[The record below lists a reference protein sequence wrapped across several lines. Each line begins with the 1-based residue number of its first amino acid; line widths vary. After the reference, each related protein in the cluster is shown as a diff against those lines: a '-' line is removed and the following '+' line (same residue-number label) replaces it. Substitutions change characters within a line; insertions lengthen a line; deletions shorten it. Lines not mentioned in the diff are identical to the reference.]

1 MATLIREATAQTD
14 PAIHADTQPVSDTVI
29 IMDLGYESNEYKP
42 STIDHGQ
49 TNGKSSQ
56 LQMVDE
62 VFGPLE
68 IGDIS
73 ITRTALD
80 GLGAT
85 IDGQPLNG
93 QNSFFRRPKLSF
105 INSLQFDAN
114 KVEHFL
120 QTSTGS
126 DSYLLPTLLF
136 EMASQRPLGAPQLLR
151 ENNANEKVAGNYRD
165 KLVKLLS
172 AAQSLDLQHVHV
184 PRHHPRW
191 AALTKSYATLG
202 SSLGIQ
208 GFGIFMGIRG
218 VIDAIKADN
227 RAEVA
232 INSAGIASELASIA
246 ADVTVSK
253 IATQMLTAGQN
264 AYRDF
269 ARTRFALRLGRLGG
283 LVGGMLTLPFDIFT
297 AVRSMNAAENATGK
311 EAMDHYVSAGL
322 SITSAAMTVILGTAA
337 MAGFSF
343 AGPVGLAAG
352 AILAIGSQVYG
363 AVRIVDDIDDY
374 IELTV
379 DERWRSGWFS
389 FCMMDVDESVQNRYI
404 KAKTLLQ
411 HSLQLKKTA
420 RTLLDGPL
428 KESTEAIVNGKFD
441 VRLKPTRVWKRNWWT
456 KQDAWESVNV
466 PEVVGTDDIIDAS
479 AGVTKDTPGAELGV
493 AAEGKNIMWFL
504 SEGNDS
510 IKGVEK
516 KPNTFYYKSG
526 KKQLS
531 GGEGND
537 QFLFENAAA
546 FLEKDSHVAEYS
558 TLSGGAGNDTL
569 VLGGNYSSRDTNRT
583 GYDID
588 LLAGTLQ
595 IITSDVDAENNK
607 ISILHSLLDSIE
619 NIETVH
625 RAASVVTGTAQNNVI
640 KSRGSDIIEAGAGD
654 DQIFLSHEKAKASG
668 GAGADQ
674 YYIAHVAGRF
684 SIVDDGE
691 QTSHIV
697 MNWRKDLIE
706 SWNIEG
712 NDLVIRSGFETH
724 DNPKNV
730 LTIHDVYKKNEGTR
744 KLSNKNLIFIT
755 SDDWH
760 FRLDLPETIPDG
772 HPADIPEIF
781 VKRGKPVTPI
791 IIYAPECW
799 IRHRKEA
806 SYYVPRTGK
815 ANTFYAVLRPDVITR
830 IYLDFTSDELT
841 KAEAHF
847 FSDKPKSYRL
857 TVGCHLVYHFG
868 AKTIKL
874 NYYSAARSE
883 DDHDNITKILRTM
896 AVRPFGRY
904 VLIFKDGVVANAGLT
919 AETDTPPAFTDF
931 SVSRHWV
938 TQMKVPLTG
947 RSRQCF
953 YALPEKAGY
962 SLGTLRS
969 CAMPIPLAVQT
980 SMDAYE
986 GVGASYLIHVLPD
999 MTIRLSTPGALANAK
1014 ERLPYS
1020 STWELDATQ
1029 LGEVDIK
1036 LEENRLSIGTTTFYL
1051 PVYESDDLID
1061 QIRVITT
1068 GGVVH
1073 TVDLVFDRVYL
1084 DGLDARFFE
1093 EPDASKAL
1101 PQALAALANDEVK
1114 AWNIICLNDQT
1125 ARVGYNFAAHGW
1137 VLRADKSRIEKSA
1150 LRVVNRCNHQTNIF
1164 GPVSVMKV
1172 PPA

>member
-14 PAIHADTQPVSDTVI
+14 PAIHADAQPVSDTVVV
-29 IMDLGYESNEYKP
+29 MDLHYESNEYKP
-42 STIDHGQ
+42 STIDQGR
-49 TNGKSSQ
+49 TNDKSSQ
-56 LQMVDE
+56 LQMADD

-93 QNSFFRRPKLSF
+93 KNSFFRQPKLSF
-105 INSLQFDAN
+105 INGLQFDAN
-114 KVEHFL
+114 KVEHYL
-120 QTSTGS
+120 KTSTGS

-136 EMASQRPLGAPQLLR
+136 EMASQRPLTAPQLLR
-151 ENNANEKVAGNYRD
+151 ENNVNEKASGNYRD
-165 KLVKLLS
+165 KLVKLFS
-172 AAQSLDLQHVHV
+172 AAQALDLQHVHV

-218 VIDAIKADN
+218 VVDAIKADN
-227 RAEVA
+227 TAEIA

-269 ARTRFALRLGRLGG
+269 ARTRFALRLGRSGG
-283 LVGGMLTLPFDIFT
+283 LVGGVLTLPFDIYT

-389 FCMMDVDESVQNRYI
+389 FCMMDVDQSVQNRYI

-420 RTLLDGPL
+420 RKLLDGSL
-428 KESTEAIVNGKFD
+428 KDSTEAIVNGKFD
-441 VRLKPTRVWKRNWWT
+441 VRLKPARVWKRNWWT

-466 PEVVGTDDIIDAS
+466 PEVVGTDDIIDAR

-493 AAEGKNIMWFL
+493 AAEGKNILWFI

-516 KPNTFYYKSG
+516 KPNSFYYKSG

-537 QFLFENAAA
+537 QFLFENAAT
-546 FLEKDSHVAEYS
+546 FLEKDSHFADYS

-569 VLGGNYSSRDTNRT
+569 VLGGNYSAHNTNRT

-595 IITSDVDAENNK
+595 IITTDVDGENNR
-607 ISILHSLLDSIE
+607 ISVLHSLLDSIE

-625 RAASVVTGTAQNNVI
+625 RAASVVTGNAQNNII
-640 KSRGSDIIEAGAGD
+640 KSRGSDTIEAGAGD

-668 GAGADQ
+668 GAGTDQ

-684 SIVDDGE
+684 SIADDGE
-691 QTSHIV
+691 QTSYII

-706 SWNIEG
+706 SWEIEG
-712 NDLVIRSGFETH
+712 NDLVIRSGFEFH
-724 DNPKNV
+724 DVPKNL
-730 LTIHDVYKKNEGTR
+730 LTIHDVYKEDERTR
-744 KLSNKNLIFIT
+744 KLSNKNLVFIT
-755 SDDWH
+755 SDDFQ
-760 FRLDLPETIPDG
+760 FRLDLPDTIANGPP
-772 HPADIPEIF
+772 PALSEIF
-781 VKRGKPVTPI
+781 VKRGQPVTPI

-799 IRHRKEA
+799 IRHQKEA
-806 SYYVPRTGK
+806 SYYIPRTGQ
-815 ANTFYAVLRPDVITR
+815 ATTFYAVYRPEVITR
-830 IYLDFTSDELT
+830 IYLDFNSDELT

-868 AKTIKL
+868 EKSIKL
-874 NYYSAARSE
+874 NYYAAARSE
-883 DDHDNITKILRTM
+883 DDNDNITKILRTM
-896 AVRPFGRY
+896 AVRPFSRY
-904 VLIFKDGVVANAGLT
+904 VLIYKDGVVANAGLA
-919 AETDTPPAFTDF
+919 AETDIAPAFTDF
-931 SVSRHWV
+931 TVSRDWV
-938 TQMKVPLTG
+938 TPMNVPLKV
-947 RSRQCF
+947 RSRRYI

-962 SLGTLRS
+962 PMGSKRI
-969 CAMPIPLAVQT
+969 CATPARLAVQT
-980 SMDAYE
+980 TMDSYE
-986 GVGASYLIHVLPD
+986 GQGSSYLIHVLPD
-999 MTIRLSTPGALANAK
+999 MTIKLATPGALADAQV
-1014 ERLPYS
+1014 RLPYS

-1029 LGEVDIK
+1029 LGEVEIK
-1036 LEENRLSIGTTTFYL
+1036 LQDNRLSVGTTTFYL
-1051 PVYESDDLID
+1051 PAYGSEDLID

-1068 GGVVH
+1068 CGVVH

-1093 EPDASKAL
+1093 EPDAAKAL
-1101 PQALAALANDEVK
+1101 PQALAAMANDEVK
-1114 AWNIICLNDQT
+1114 VWNAVCINDET
-1125 ARVGYNFAAHGW
+1125 ARVGYNFAAYGW

-1164 GPVSVMKV
+1164 GPVSLMNV

>member
-1 MATLIREATAQTD
+1 MATLISEATAQTD
-14 PAIHADTQPVSDTVI
+14 PSIHADLQPVSDTVI
-29 IMDLGYESNEYKP
+29 IMDLGYEANEYKP
-42 STIDHGQ
+42 STIDQ
-49 TNGKSSQ
+49 SRTNEKSSQ

-93 QNSFFRRPKLSF
+93 ENSFFRRPKRSL

-114 KVEHFL
+114 KVEHYL
-120 QTSTGS
+120 KTSTGS

-136 EMASQRPLGAPQLLR
+136 EMASQRPLTAPRLLR
-151 ENNANEKVAGNYRD
+151 ESAADTVSGNYRD

-184 PRHHPRW
+184 PKHHPRW

-202 SSLGIQ
+202 SSVGIQ

-218 VIDAIKADN
+218 VVDAIKAEN
-227 RAEVA
+227 TAEIA
-232 INSAGIASELASIA
+232 INSAGIVSELGSIA
-246 ADVTVSK
+246 ADVAVSK
-253 IATQMLTAGQN
+253 IATQMLTAGQS

-269 ARTRFALRLGRLGG
+269 AKTRFALRLGRSGG

-297 AVRSMNAAENATGK
+297 AVRSMNAAQNATGK

-322 SITSAAMTVILGTAA
+322 SITSAAMTVILGSAA

-389 FCMMDVDESVQNRYI
+389 FCMMEVDQSVQNRYI

-411 HSLQLKKTA
+411 HSLQLKKSA

-428 KESTEAIVNGKFD
+428 KETTEAIVNGKFD

-466 PEVVGTDDIIDAS
+466 PEVVGTDDIIDAR

-493 AAEGKNIMWFL
+493 AAEGKNVLWFI

-510 IKGVEK
+510 IRGVEK
-516 KPNTFYYKSG
+516 KPNTFHYKSG

-531 GGEGND
+531 GGEEND
-537 QFLFENAAA
+537 QFLFENAAD
-546 FLEKDSHVAEYS
+546 FLERGRHVADHS

-569 VLGGNYSSRDTNRT
+569 VLGGSYSSRNTNRT
-583 GYDID
+583 GYDVD

-595 IITSDVDAENNK
+595 IITSDVDADNNR

-619 NIETVH
+619 NVETVH
-625 RAASVVTGTAQNNVI
+625 RAASVVTGSAQNNII
-640 KSRGSDIIEAGAGD
+640 KSRGSDSIEAGAGD
-654 DQIFLSHEKAKASG
+654 DQIFLSHERAKASG
-668 GAGADQ
+668 GAGTDQ

-691 QTSHIV
+691 QTSYIV
-697 MNWRKDLIE
+697 MNWRKELIE
-706 SWNIEG
+706 SFDIEG
-712 NDLVIRSGFETH
+712 NDLVIRSGFETSDH
-724 DNPKNV
+724 LKNV
-730 LTIHDVYKKNEGTR
+730 LTIHDVYTNTEHTR
-744 KLSNKNLIFIT
+744 KLSNKNLVFVT
-755 SDDWH
+755 SDDFH
-760 FRLDLPETIPDG
+760 FRLDLPDTIPDG
-772 HPADIPEIF
+772 HTVEITEIF
-781 VKRGKPVTPI
+781 LKRGKPVNPI
-791 IIYAPECW
+791 IIYAAECW
-799 IRHRKEA
+799 IRHRKPA
-806 SYYVPRTGK
+806 AYYVPRTGK
-815 ANTFYAVLRPDVITR
+815 TTTFYAVLRSDVITR
-830 IYLDFTSDELT
+830 IYLDFRSDELT

-847 FSDKPKSYRL
+847 FSDKPKSYHL

-868 AKTIKL
+868 AKSIKL
-874 NYYSAARSE
+874 NYYSAARNE

-896 AVRPFGRY
+896 AVRPFSRY
-904 VLIFKDGVVANAGLT
+904 VLIFKDGVVADAELT
-919 AETDTPPAFTDF
+919 AQTEIAPAFTDF
-931 SVSRHWV
+931 TVSRDWV
-938 TQMKVPLTG
+938 TQMKLPLEV
-947 RSRQCF
+947 RSQRYF
-953 YALPEKAGY
+953 HNLAEKAAEPMGR
-962 SLGTLRS
+962 TRV
-969 CAMPIPLAVQT
+969 CATPIRLAVQT
-980 SMDAYE
+980 DMDNYE
-986 GVGASYLIHVLPD
+986 GEGSSYLIHVLPD
-999 MTIRLSTPGALANAK
+999 MTIKLSTPGALADAK
-1014 ERLPYS
+1014 VRLPYS

-1029 LGEVDIK
+1029 LGKVEIR

-1051 PVYESDDLID
+1051 PVYGSEDLID

-1073 TVDLVFDRVYL
+1073 TVDLVFDRIYL

-1101 PQALAALANDEVK
+1101 PPYLAALANDEVK
-1114 AWNIICLNDQT
+1114 VWNVICVNDET
-1125 ARVGYNFAAHGW
+1125 ARVGYNLAAHGW

-1150 LRVVNRCNHQTNIF
+1150 LRVVNRCSHQTNIF
-1164 GPVSVMKV
+1164 RPVSLMKV

>member
-14 PAIHADTQPVSDTVI
+14 PSIHADLQPVTDTVI
-29 IMDLGYESNEYKP
+29 VMDMGYEANEYKP
-42 STIDHGQ
+42 STIDQGR
-49 TNGKSSQ
+49 TNDKLNQ

-62 VFGPLE
+62 VFGPFE

-93 QNSFFRRPKLSF
+93 KNSFFRRPKLSF
-105 INSLQFDAN
+105 INGLQFDAN

-120 QTSTGS
+120 KTSTGS

-136 EMASQRPLGAPQLLR
+136 EMASQRPLTAPVLLR
-151 ENNANEKVAGNYRD
+151 ANNANEKISGNYRD

-172 AAQSLDLQHVHV
+172 AAQALDLQHVHV
-184 PRHHPRW
+184 PTHHPRW
-191 AALTKSYATLG
+191 AQLTKSYATLG

-227 RAEVA
+227 TAEVA

-246 ADVTVSK
+246 ADVAVSK
-253 IATQMLTAGQN
+253 IATQMLEAGQT

-269 ARTRFALRLGRLGG
+269 ARTRFALRLGRSGG

-297 AVRSMNAAENATGK
+297 AVRSMNAAQNATGK

-352 AILAIGSQVYG
+352 AVLAIGSQVYG

-389 FCMMDVDESVQNRYI
+389 FCMMDVDQSVQNRYI

-420 RTLLDGPL
+420 RSLLDGPL
-428 KESTEAIVNGKFD
+428 KETTEAIVNGKFD

-466 PEVVGTDDIIDAS
+466 PEVIGTDDIIDARG
-479 AGVTKDTPGAELGV
+479 GVTKDTPGAELGV
-493 AAEGKNIMWFL
+493 AAEGKNILWFI
-504 SEGNDS
+504 SEGNDT

-516 KPNTFYYKSG
+516 KPNTFHYKSG

-537 QFLFENAAA
+537 QFLFENAAD
-546 FLEKDSHVAEYS
+546 FLEKDSHVADYS
-558 TLSGGAGNDTL
+558 TLSGGAGSDTL
-569 VLGGNYSSRDTNRT
+569 VLGGNYSAHNTNRT

-595 IITSDVDAENNK
+595 IITTDVDAENNK
-607 ISILHSLLDSIE
+607 ISVLHSLLDSIE
-619 NIETVH
+619 NVETVH
-625 RAASVVTGTAQNNVI
+625 RAASVVTGSAQNNII
-640 KSRGSDIIEAGAGD
+640 KSRGSDVIEAGAGD

-668 GAGADQ
+668 GAGIDQ
-674 YYIAHVAGRF
+674 YYIAHVPGRF
-684 SIVDDGE
+684 SIVDDGQ
-691 QTSHIV
+691 QTSYIV
-697 MNWRKDLIE
+697 MNWRKDLID
-706 SWNIEG
+706 SKVIEG
-712 NDLVIRSGFETH
+712 NDLVIRSGFERY

-730 LTIHDVYKKNEGTR
+730 LTIHDVYIKTENTR
-744 KLSNKNLIFIT
+744 KLNNKNLVFVT
-755 SDDWH
+755 SDD
-760 FRLDLPETIPDG
+760 FYFQLNLPDTIPDG
-772 HPADIPEIF
+772 HTAEISEILL
-781 VKRGKPVTPI
+781 KRGKPVAPI
-791 IIYAPECW
+791 IIYAKECW
-799 IRHRKEA
+799 IRHRNDA
-806 SYYVPRTGK
+806 AYYIPRTGETT
-815 ANTFYAVLRPDVITR
+815 TFYAVLRSDVITR

-847 FSDKPKSYRL
+847 FSAKPKSYHL
-857 TVGCHLVYHFG
+857 SVGCHLVYHFG
-868 AKTIKL
+868 AKSIKL
-874 NYYSAARSE
+874 NYYSAARNE
-883 DDHDNITKILRTM
+883 DDHDNIIKILRTM
-896 AVRPFGRY
+896 AVRPFSRY
-904 VLIFKDGVVANAGLT
+904 VLIFKDGVVADAGLT
-919 AETDTPPAFTDF
+919 AETDAAPAFTDF
-931 SVSRHWV
+931 TVPRDWV
-938 TQMKVPLTG
+938 TQMKVPLKA
-947 RSRQCF
+947 RSRREV
-953 YALPEKAGY
+953 YVLSKKTGY
-962 SLGTLRS
+962 PLDNKDFCVT
-969 CAMPIPLAVQT
+969 PTPLAVQT

-986 GVGASYLIHVLPD
+986 GAGVTYLIHVLPD
-999 MTIRLSTPGALANAK
+999 MTIKLSTPGGLASAK
-1014 ERLPYS
+1014 QRLPYS

-1029 LGEVDIK
+1029 LGDVEIK

-1051 PVYESDDLID
+1051 PVYGSEDLID

-1068 GGVVH
+1068 GGVVR
-1073 TVDLVFDRVYL
+1073 TVDLVFDRVYP
-1084 DGLDARFFE
+1084 DGLDARYFE

-1101 PQALAALANDEVK
+1101 PPALAALGNDEVK
-1114 AWNIICLNDQT
+1114 VWNIICVDDET
-1125 ARVGYNFAAHGW
+1125 ARVGYNLAAHGW
-1137 VLRADKSRIEKSA
+1137 ILRADKSRIEKSA

-1164 GPVSVMKV
+1164 GSVSVMKV